1 MLAAGCR
8 ADIVVDID
16 ISHDGA
22 GTVTVEIT
30 FDEEVMRW
38 VPDLGDLLITDD
50 LTKWHIRQ
58 QELESVEGLC
68 LSDIQLR
75 EMAETAVQAFQ
86 EDAPAVIAQQLVM
99 EVVNELRTADGQCQR
114 VTTSRRFAD
123 PDELSQI
130 LTEVDQSP
138 DGSPGLFRGV
148 SFVAARDGA
157 RVLYDLTVT
166 VGLDRPVA
174 GLVNPAT
181 ADALEGELFGLPID
195 EIEARAGA
203 PLDELVTLV
212 VQATVPQG
220 AGRLPVDGVMT
231 LNEGGTRVL
240 RVSGEL
246 FDAEIAGADAE
257 AERLAERASRGAR
270 IAVIWWIVLGL
281 VVVVAVV
288 VALRSRRRR
297 LMFR

>member
-1 MLAAGCR
+1 MHRPAPSRGSPVLESCRKSPWPRRGVVLAALGVLMLAAGCR

-16 ISHDGA
+16 IAHDGA
-22 GTVTVEIT
+22 GKVTVEVS
-30 FDEEVMRW
+30 FDPDVMQA
-38 VPDLGDLLITDD
+38 VPDLAELLVFDD
-50 LTKWHIRQ
+50 LVGWDV
-58 QELESVEGLC
+58 S
-68 LSDIQLR
+68 
-75 EMAETAVQAFQ
+75 
-86 EDAPAVIAQQLVM
+86 QQLEHAPVGERLRVVASKRFGTPAELA
-99 EVVNELRTADGQCQR
+99 EVLAEIDQPADG
-114 VTTSRRFAD
+114 SA
-123 PDELSQI
+123 
-130 LTEVDQSP
+130 
-138 DGSPGLFRGV
+138 GLFR
-148 SFVAARDGA
+148 SATFVGSRDGA
-157 RVLYDLTVT
+157 RVLYELSVT

-220 AGRLPVDGVMT
+220 AGRLPVDDVMT

-281 VVVVAVV
+281 IVVVVVV

-297 LMFR
+297 LTFR